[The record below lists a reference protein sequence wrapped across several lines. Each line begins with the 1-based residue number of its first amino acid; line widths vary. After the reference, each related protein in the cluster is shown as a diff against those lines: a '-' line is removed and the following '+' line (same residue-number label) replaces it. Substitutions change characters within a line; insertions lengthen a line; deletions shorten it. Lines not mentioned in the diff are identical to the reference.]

1 MSSSSG
7 HRSCDTYLND
17 SLCGLSVC
25 RACHHASMG
34 ILPGILQTLFCC
46 LVGKIRFPS
55 PSFMGTLPQPNR
67 GDLLYF
73 GLGEITSALS
83 SILGRSKL
91 SMLYPVTKS
100 GSCSLTRAVS
110 PSMISLS
117 SPLNWCSERFPA
129 RSITAAAH
137 SIRLVAIL
145 VSRSKEKVT
154 KGAGK
159 GSVLDSPSRLQ
170 ETIMSTGYIPD
181 PPSLTT
187 FSSAKDGSV
196 LELFFTAS
204 GALSPAQRTSPVA
217 LMWGPRSRS
226 NIRRFWN
233 GISALVISQ
242 LSSFLRRFLTE

>member
-1 MSSSSG
+1 
-7 HRSCDTYLND
+7 
-17 SLCGLSVC
+17 
-25 RACHHASMG
+25 
-34 ILPGILQTLFCC
+34 
-46 LVGKIRFPS
+46 
-55 PSFMGTLPQPNR
+55 
-67 GDLLYF
+67 
-73 GLGEITSALS
+73 
-83 SILGRSKL
+83 
-91 SMLYPVTKS
+91 
-100 GSCSLTRAVS
+100 
-110 PSMISLS
+110 MISLS

-159 GSVLDSPSRLQ
+159 GSVLDNPSRLQ

-181 PPSLTT
+181 PPSFTT

>member
-1 MSSSSG
+1 
-7 HRSCDTYLND
+7 
-17 SLCGLSVC
+17 
-25 RACHHASMG
+25 MG
-34 ILPGILQTLFCC
+34 ILPGILQTLFLC

-83 SILGRSKL
+83 CILGRSKL
-91 SMLYPVTKS
+91 SMLYPVMKS

-110 PSMISLS
+110 PSIISLS

-129 RSITAAAH
+129 RSITGRAQ
-137 SIRLVAIL
+137 SIRFVAIL

-159 GSVLDSPSRLQ
+159 GSVLDNPSRLQ

-181 PPSLTT
+181 PPSFNTI
-187 FSSAKDGSV
+187 SSAKDGSV
-196 LELFFTAS
+196 LELFFTES
-204 GALSPAQRTSPVA
+204 GALSPAQRTSPV
-217 LMWGPRSRS
+217 R
-226 NIRRFWN
+226 
-233 GISALVISQ
+233 
-242 LSSFLRRFLTE
+242 